1 MDKIIVI
8 AFILLFEYLFV
19 ILMVIADLFSGVQK
33 AKKLKDIIYR

>member
-19 ILMVIADLFSGVQK
+19 ILMVMADLFSDIQK

>member
-19 ILMVIADLFSGVQK
+19 ILMVMADLFSGVQK
-33 AKKLKDIIYR
+33 VKKLKDIIYR

>member
-1 MDKIIVI
+1 MDKITVI

-19 ILMVIADLFSGVQK
+19 ILMVMADLFSGVQK

>member
-19 ILMVIADLFSGVQK
+19 ILMVMADLFSGVQK

>member
-8 AFILLFEYLFV
+8 AFILLFEYLFA

-33 AKKLKDIIYR
+33 AKKLRI

>member
-8 AFILLFEYLFV
+8 AFILLFEYLFI
-19 ILMVIADLFSGVQK
+19 ILMVMADLFSGVQK